1 MLSALLL
8 GGLPVAHVRRVLTF
22 MIAVAVALGPVGSAM
37 AASRALH
44 VVPAQAMQAQP
55 DQTHIGHDEHG
66 TLPVATSENDAAAAR
81 CDGMNSGDCCC
92 CDHKANCAGTCL
104 QKCFGQ
110 LGLIPPD
117 RSARTRFSDR
127 FVALALER
135 PPDWSR
141 DPQTPPPRA

>member
-1 MLSALLL
+1 
-8 GGLPVAHVRRVLTF
+8 VAHVRRVLTF
-22 MIAVAVALGPVGSAM
+22 MIAAAVALGPAGSAM
-37 AASRALH
+37 AASRVLH

-117 RSARTRFSDR
+117 RSARTRISNR
-127 FVALALER
+127 LVAPALKR
-135 PPDWSR
+135 PPDWCR